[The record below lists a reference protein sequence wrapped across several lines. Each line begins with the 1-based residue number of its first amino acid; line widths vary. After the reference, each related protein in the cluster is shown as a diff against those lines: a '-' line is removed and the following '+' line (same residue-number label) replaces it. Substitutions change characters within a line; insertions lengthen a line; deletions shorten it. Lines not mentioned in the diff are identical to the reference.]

1 MELQKINK
9 KGYLTRD
16 FVQAGLLLTGIV
28 ALFVIMIGGIAA
40 EYDNTDIVSE
50 DFAKHYDKLSD
61 ITDNVE
67 VIRETTTSG
76 EGLSFR
82 GAFDVAFGAAFTGI
96 QLVFSTLTL
105 LGSVVSNFSQDFG
118 VPKAVADL
126 LFTIGLSIITVV
138 LIFVWLSSISRGRF

>member
-1 MELQKINK
+1 MELRKINK
-9 KGYLTRD
+9 RGYLTRD
-16 FVQAGLLLTGIV
+16 FVQAGLLLTGVV
-28 ALFVIMIGGIAA
+28 AIMVLMVAGIAA
-40 EYDNTDIVSE
+40 EYDNTTIVDPSFSE
-50 DFAKHYDKLSD
+50 NYDKLSD

-67 VIRETTTSG
+67 IIRETTTSG